1 MAESRN
7 RPRSRGNPLNL
18 SAERLKEQRLLLAKL
33 FKYLAQWNNPYVRY
47 REKFDD
53 ISFKSYYRTHKDA
66 IDRLYSVLAK
76 YRIDAPTFLRFALK
90 QTTIYTPELVL
101 RPGLFLEYARRKEER
116 NRFEKIYS
124 YFRKSVDNV
133 AKTCLER
140 DMTAKEFVREL
151 IVKNRLAY
159 EFVSGRVSKYFIAS
173 MQNFKQIYRLLDEMN
188 KSELRIIYNAADE
201 LNAMLQDACLMKT
214 GSTVKPMAAVESRIK
229 QLQTESS
236 KTGE

>member
-7 RPRSRGNPLNL
+7 SPKSSGNPLNL
-18 SAERLKEQRLLLAKL
+18 SAEKLREQRLLLAKL
-33 FKYLAQWNNPYVRY
+33 FKYLAQRNNPYVRY

-66 IDRLYSVLAK
+66 IDRLYSILAK
-76 YRIDAPTFLRFALK
+76 YRIDAPTFLRFTLK
-90 QTTIYTPELVL
+90 HTRIYTPELML
-101 RPGLFLEYARRKEER
+101 RPGLFLEYAKRKEER
-116 NRFEKIYS
+116 NRLEKIYS
-124 YFRKSVDNV
+124 YFQKSVDNV
-133 AKTCLER
+133 AKTCVER
-140 DMTAKEFVREL
+140 DITAKEFVKEL

-159 EFVSGRVSKYFIAS
+159 EFISGRMSKYFIAS
-173 MQNFKQIYRLLDEMN
+173 IQNFKKIYELLDEMN

-214 GSTVKPMAAVESRIK
+214 GSTARPMASVESRIK

>member
-1 MAESRN
+1 M
-7 RPRSRGNPLNL
+7 GNPLNL
-18 SAERLKEQRLLLAKL
+18 SAEKIREERFLLAKL

-53 ISFKSYYRTHKDA
+53 ISFKRYYRTHKDA

-76 YRIDAPTFLRFALK
+76 YQINALAFLKFALK
-90 QTTIYTPELVL
+90 QTKIYTPELIL
-101 RPGLFLEYARRKEER
+101 RPGIFLEYARRKEER

-124 YFRKSVDNV
+124 YFQKSVDNV
-133 AKTCLER
+133 AKTCIER
-140 DMTAKEFVREL
+140 DITAKEFVKEL
-151 IVKNRLAY
+151 IVENRLAY
-159 EFVSGRVSKYFIAS
+159 EFMSGRISKYFIAS
-173 MQNFKQIYRLLDEMN
+173 IQNFKEIYKLLDEMN

-214 GSTVKPMAAVESRIK
+214 GSVVKPMAAVETRIK
-229 QLQTESS
+229 QLKTESN